1 MQEDFIQPRTVSTPI
16 PVDSLKPEEREKL
29 TSLGI
34 DLQRHEAIASD
45 LLERIEKSTLD
56 ADTVNRLAIEE
67 MSDDEDLDTL
77 HPDIAQSIRE
87 AAAGETLKSRPI
99 EDIMRDMD
107 EDAEDQGQVPKP
119 DLTDEGESPVKSA
132 DEVNEVLRTLL
143 DTRYKNRQKYR
154 ASITDQDR
162 DDILNE
168 IFTGKRFTRVFKFF
182 GGRLIMTL
190 GTLTADQTDAIA
202 DFVSGKVNTQSM
214 TVDQYNAYRGRI
226 KAVMRIES
234 VLVSGKVVYQYAPNM
249 TVEEVANTVE
259 SKIGK
264 SESFRQLLAEADR
277 EITGLLEGLLE
288 DASYEVFTAPAYA
301 DIG

>member
-202 DFVSGKVNTQSM
+202 DFVSSKVNTQSM